1 MECHLV
7 MSLFTSHGHNPASR
21 VGYGVPDSPESS
33 HGGKLTRPE
42 LRVKSSVWC
51 PRTPS
56 PELRAR
62 VKSSVWCPRTPSPE
76 LRARVKSSVWC
87 PRNSTRHGDAGRL
100 VRAES
105 LLDPLVG
112 HPVLFPEAAE
122 RGDELF
128 DRPLRHGLIPALE
141 GSHLLGE
148 AEEALHGLTLG
159 RGPPPGIQ
167 GLQVLADG
175 LQGLDDPTDLLAVA
189 GDPVDDAL
197 LLVGVVGLHFIDV
210 DEADLA

>member
-1 MECHLV
+1 MHADPCALV
-7 MSLFTSHGHNPASR
+7 A
-21 VGYGVPDSPESS
+21 
-33 HGGKLTRPE
+33 
-42 LRVKSSVWC
+42 
-51 PRTPS
+51 
-56 PELRAR
+56 
-62 VKSSVWCPRTPSPE
+62 
-76 LRARVKSSVWC
+76 
-87 PRNSTRHGDAGRL
+87 TRHGDAGWL

-122 RGDELF
+122 RGDELI

-175 LQGLDDPTDLLAVA
+175 LQGLDDPTELLAVA

-197 LLVGVVGLHFIDV
+197 LRSAGGVRPSRVAPIVWRSPDARDGSGNG
-210 DEADLA
+210 ASAGT